1 MRLTP
6 LDIREQ
12 QFRRVMRG
20 EDPEEVATFLASVA
34 TEFENLLAENKE
46 LRQRLI
52 DLEEKL
58 NEYRN
63 LEKGLRDTLLT
74 AERVMTESKESAQ
87 REAALIVRE
96 AENAA
101 QRATARISHDV
112 AQLRYELSEMR
123 RMKDAYLGRLR
134 WLARSHLEMIEGQA
148 QEFVEVDAGI
158 GPMEAP
164 PSAPSAQAPTAPRGA
179 HEGAPGDGH
188 APAVPSRTAASPAAA
203 PQQPSARDATSAAAA
218 AREPAP
224 AGAPPRPHSS

>member
-52 DLEEKL
+52 DVEEKV

-63 LEKGLRDTLLT
+63 MEKALRDTLLT

-112 AQLRYELSEMR
+112 SQLRYELSEMR

-134 WLARSHLEMIEGQA
+134 WLVRSHLEMIEGHS
-148 QEFVEVDAGI
+148 QEFAEVDAGI

-164 PSAPSAQAPTAPRGA
+164 PPPASAETSAPQAPTMREVHPGAEVAGEANATTSASPDAAPSSAGSA
-179 HEGAPGDGH
+179 GTETA
-188 APAVPSRTAASPAAA
+188 APAPDASR
-203 PQQPSARDATSAAAA
+203 SAT
-218 AREPAP
+218 
-224 AGAPPRPHSS
+224 

>member
-34 TEFENLLAENKE
+34 TEFENLLSENKE

-63 LEKGLRDTLLT
+63 MEKALRDTLLT

-112 AQLRYELSEMR
+112 SQVRYELSEMR

-134 WLARSHLEMIEGQA
+134 WLARSHIEMIEGQA
-148 QEFVEVDAGI
+148 QEFAEVDAAL
-158 GPMEAP
+158 GPMAAP
-164 PSAPSAQAPTAPRGA
+164 PSALPVEDSSAAPSPDAPAAPT
-179 HEGAPGDGH
+179 HSDT
-188 APAVPSRTAASPAAA
+188 S
-203 PQQPSARDATSAAAA
+203 SAA
-218 AREPAP
+218 
-224 AGAPPRPHSS
+224 HTS

>member
-34 TEFENLLAENKE
+34 TEFEGLLAENKE

-52 DLEEKL
+52 DVEDKV
-58 NEYRN
+58 NEYRAM
-63 LEKGLRDTLLT
+63 EKALRDTLLT

-96 AENAA
+96 AEHAA

-112 AQLRYELSEMR
+112 SQLRYELSEMR
-123 RMKDAYLGRLR
+123 RVKDAYLGRMR
-134 WLARSHLEMIEGQA
+134 WLVRSHLEMIEGHA
-148 QEFVEVDAGI
+148 QEFAEVDAGI

-164 PSAPSAQAPTAPRGA
+164 PRS
-179 HEGAPGDGH
+179 
-188 APAVPSRTAASPAAA
+188 AASPAHESAASAGEPAGPPGGEHGAATSGPSTSEAPEAHAESPASSELRAA
-203 PQQPSARDATSAAAA
+203 PTPGASHSAHT
-218 AREPAP
+218 P
-224 AGAPPRPHSS
+224 